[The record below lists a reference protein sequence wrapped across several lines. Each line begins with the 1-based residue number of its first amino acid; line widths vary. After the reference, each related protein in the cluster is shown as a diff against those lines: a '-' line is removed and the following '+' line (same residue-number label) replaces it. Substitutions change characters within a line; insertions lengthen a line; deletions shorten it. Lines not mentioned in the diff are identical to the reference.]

1 VTLCG
6 NYLNRGL
13 LILIVYFI
21 PVAYAAAFYA
31 EDIFIFIGQNPEVSH
46 LASIQ
51 VLYSLPSVLAYGLF
65 DVYRRWLAAMK
76 VTFVPGILLLFA
88 AFGHVFLCILFM
100 SPEWAMDIKG
110 LAAAASA
117 RDCALLFCIAVYA
130 RRSRKEV
137 RLSVFLP
144 NMEAFSG
151 WGHYTKIALPS
162 TAMLLAELYA
172 YEIVTLIA
180 GTMSV
185 NDQAAQVIV
194 QSFIYLLFVPPL
206 GISEASSLILKR
218 CINENNL
225 SLAKRYFGMTAVINC
240 VSVIVLCIVAFT

>member
-1 VTLCG
+1 
-6 NYLNRGL
+6 
-13 LILIVYFI
+13 
-21 PVAYAAAFYA
+21 
-31 EDIFIFIGQNPEVSH
+31 
-46 LASIQ
+46 
-51 VLYSLPSVLAYGLF
+51 
-65 DVYRRWLAAMK
+65 MK
-76 VTFVPGILLLFA
+76 ATFAPGILMLFA
-88 AFGHVFLCILFM
+88 AFGHVFLCLMFT

-110 LAAAASA
+110 LAMAASA
-117 RDCALLFCIAVYA
+117 RDCALLFCIAIYA

-137 RLSVFLP
+137 RLAVFLP

-194 QSFIYLLFVPPL
+194 QSFIYVLFVPPL
-206 GISEASSLILKR
+206 GISEAASSIMKR
-218 CINENNL
+218 CIFENNVI
-225 SLAKRYFGMTAVINC
+225 LAKRYFGMTAVINC
-240 VSVIVLCIVAFT
+240 LLVIILCMATFSSIDRIIAFYTTADQLKKTDDLLTNMVTPVLILVAIISVLDGM